1 MANRK
6 GIILAGGAG
15 TRLHPLTMA
24 VSKQMMPIFDKPMIY
39 YPLSNLMLAGIR
51 DILIITTPHEQEGF
65 QKLLGDGSRFGVRL
79 SYAVQPSP
87 DGLAQAFI
95 IGEDFIGEDSVALM
109 LGDNILYG
117 DRLSSI
123 FRDASTSGDGATVFG
138 YRVTDPKRYGVVE
151 FTAAGKALSIEE
163 KPDTPKS
170 SFAVIGIYFYDNDV
184 VQLAKSLKPS
194 PRGELEITDL
204 NNLYLAANKLHV
216 KQLGRGHAW
225 FDTGT
230 HNSLIDAAMFVRTL
244 FERQGVRICCPEE
257 IAWREGW
264 LTDDNLRALP
274 AQFGKSDYWVY
285 LANLPEQG

>member
-1 MANRK
+1 MTDRK

-24 VSKQMMPIFDKPMIY
+24 VSKQLMPVFDKPMIY

-51 DILIITTPHEQEGF
+51 DILIITTPHEQAEF
-65 QKLLGDGSRFGVRL
+65 QRLLGDGSRLGVRL

-95 IGEDFIGEDSVALM
+95 IGEQFIGESSVALM

-123 FRDASTSGDGATVFG
+123 FRDASSLEEGATVFG
-138 YRVTDPKRYGVVE
+138 YHVSDPERYGVVE
-151 FTAAGKALSIEE
+151 FDSNGTVISIEE
-163 KPDTPKS
+163 KPTSPKS
-170 SFAVIGIYFYDNDV
+170 HYAVIGIYFYDNDV
-184 VQLAKSLKPS
+184 VKLAKSLEPS
-194 PRGELEITDL
+194 ERGELEITDL
-204 NNLYLAANKLHV
+204 NNLYLSRNKLRV

-230 HNSLIDAAMFVRTL
+230 HNSLVDAAMFVRTL

-264 LTDDNLRALP
+264 LSDADLMELP
-274 AQFGKSDYWVY
+274 QKYGKSQYWAH
-285 LANLPEQG
+285 LANLPFEH